1 MNGKK
6 VQKDEIILLTV
17 GLREGLAVVGSRLG
31 TVVGQL
37 DIEGVDVCSRLGA
50 TLIDGGSE

>member
-1 MNGKK
+1 MNEKK

-17 GLREGLAVVGSRLG
+17 GLREGLAVVASRLG

-37 DIEGVDVCSRLGA
+37 DIEGLYVCSRLGDV
-50 TLIDGGSE
+50 LIDGGSE